1 MTVFKNVSRIFGAN
15 ALQRNGRLGDY
26 TNVRDFTLGN
36 IYVSNDNLV
45 QYFDGGPF
53 EAILVTVDGLK
64 SFSTTKY
71 RAYIDAAEYGKTD
84 NNVAD
89 MSSFV
94 GIYVDGY
101 KIFSVWSN
109 GHQLYQIRTPP
120 GLSDMTLTVWGRP
133 QLYED
138 SNSMY
143 FYLRV
148 EDTPQTLVDNLDF
161 VTAVYLDSVSL
172 GDRIALTVQKTEG
185 FYLFSVRNTNK
196 KVNLHD
202 NMSVKFSFGGDK

>member
-36 IYVSNDNLV
+36 IYVSNDNLI
-45 QYFDGGPF
+45 QYFGDGPF

-64 SFSTTKY
+64 SFNTTKY

-89 MSSFV
+89 MSSFA

-120 GLSDMTLTVWGRP
+120 GLSDINLTVWGSP